1 MKMKKKIKE
10 DEETGE
16 GWNMGYR
23 ILDMGRI
30 KREVEGGRGQ
40 EMEEK
45 R

>member
-23 ILDMGRI
+23 RWEIVRRLRLSL
-30 KREVEGGRGQ
+30 R
-40 EMEEK
+40 
-45 R
+45 